1 LTRWCERDR
10 TSRGGDSGGPFG
22 VRGREAL
29 RGWAVVFGSPVPV
42 RRARDRGS
50 THFRSGKTDGTPLS
64 SGETEDRSL
73 VETSRES
80 GVPVREPPTRALG
93 KALERRTV
101 ALPEGGGGKRRKEG
115 AGKPVPRC
123 AGKALERRKKP
134 KRVSALFASARMGTD
149 PRGEQRPEAAG
160 HRGLLVLRAGE
171 RDAMNG
177 KRATAPKGV
186 RLREGETLCRV
197 NPMSGTGPSGPEC
210 VGGSKP
216 SRG

>member
-1 LTRWCERDR
+1 VREKGPPAEATPGDPSGCEVEEPSGARRRSSDR
-10 TSRGGDSGGPFG
+10 RCRFAG
-22 VRGREAL
+22 L
-29 RGWAVVFGSPVPV
+29 GS
-42 RRARDRGS
+42 AGLA
-50 THFRSGKTDGTPLS
+50 HFRSGKTDGTPLS

-80 GVPVREPPTRALG
+80 GVPAREPPTRALG

-134 KRVSALFASARMGTD
+134 KRVSALLASARMGTD

-197 NPMSGTGPSGPEC
+197 NPMSGTGPSGPEG
-210 VGGSKP
+210 VGGRKP